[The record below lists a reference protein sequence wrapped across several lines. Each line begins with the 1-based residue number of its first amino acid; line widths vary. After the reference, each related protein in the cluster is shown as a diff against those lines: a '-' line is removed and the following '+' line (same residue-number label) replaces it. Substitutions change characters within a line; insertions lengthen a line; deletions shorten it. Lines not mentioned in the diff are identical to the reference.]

1 MGFNVIVFL
10 GIVHQIPQ
18 GTQRSPPI
26 LNGVGRN
33 GRALELQAQVEGG
46 SILLADRVQFFAGQQ
61 AGIDPE
67 ATVLPGAV
75 MLGGHAMER
84 SRQRRRH
91 GNRLSDR
98 RPRDPESTANRPIV
112 QKYGGGIVFGAKFS
126 YSCPF
131 H

>member
-1 MGFNVIVFL
+1 M
-10 GIVHQIPQ
+10 
-18 GTQRSPPI
+18 
-26 LNGVGRN
+26 
-33 GRALELQAQVEGG
+33 QAQVEGG

-98 RPRDPESTANRPIV
+98 RPRDPESTANRPIG